1 VAQDVIRYELRDAVA
16 VLHFDDGKANAFS
29 HDAIES
35 LHAHLDRADKDA
47 KAVLLVGRPGRF
59 SGGFDLAVMR
69 STGDAVRGLV
79 TAGAELFLR
88 MFELPQ
94 PIAVACTGHAVAAG
108 ALALLTADARIGAQG
123 DFKIGLNEVGIGMT
137 LPIFGVEL
145 ARHRLSKRHFQRATI
160 RAELYTPDAA
170 VDAGF
175 LDRVTSPES
184 LLDVAF
190 AEAEILAQLPQPAFA
205 NTKASVRAATLAAIR
220 ATLEEDMR
228 RITQGPT
235 GETTR

>member
-1 VAQDVIRYELRDAVA
+1 VAQDAIRYELRDAVA

-29 HDAIES
+29 HAAIES

-47 KAVLLVGRPGRF
+47 KAVLLAGRSGRF

-69 STGDAVRGLV
+69 SGGDAVRGLV
-79 TAGAELFLR
+79 TAGAELFVR

-108 ALALLTADARIGAQG
+108 ALVLLASDARIGAQG

-137 LPIFGVEL
+137 LPIFAVEL
-145 ARHRLSKRHFQRATI
+145 ARHRLSKRHFQAATTQ
-160 RAELYTPDAA
+160 AELYAPDAA

-175 LDRVTSPES
+175 LDRVASPES

-190 AEAEILAQLPQPAFA
+190 AEAERLAQLPQPAFA
-205 NTKASVRAATLAAIR
+205 NTKASVRAATLATIR
-220 ATLEEDMR
+220 DTLEEDMR
-228 RITQGPT
+228 GMTQGPSA
-235 GETTR
+235 